1 MKLVKKQPTP
11 DGQIIVTIVGDWND
25 GDYITKKA
33 SFPIEYTEQ
42 LLQRIVILQ
51 DFFDSRKELMRSKEG
66 NNYIDIRTD
75 YDEAAEEYLIHKYGF
90 GKQEI
95 RSKTVAASFYDEIYE
110 LAPSYEGYSIHTI
123 TSINIRIDGEE
134 YEIEWEPS
142 EIRGIIADL
151 FELERQDKN
160 QKYPSY

>member
-95 RSKTVAASFYDEIYE
+95 RSKTVAASFYDEIYD

-134 YEIEWEPS
+134 YEIEWESS
-142 EIRGIIADL
+142 EVRGIIADL
-151 FELERQDKN
+151 FELE
-160 QKYPSY
+160 S